1 MIRRC
6 RKQDLTQVLDIERIS
21 FKYPYDRSTFLY
33 FLMREPEGF
42 YVAEEKG
49 RIIGYAISSVVGSKG
64 TMISIAVMPELRRR
78 GIGSNLLRES
88 LNFLSKK
95 VREVELQV
103 RKDDQEAIDFY
114 KKSGFREAG
123 LIFNYYPDGGDALV
137 MSKILVNG

>member
-1 MIRRC
+1 
-6 RKQDLTQVLDIERIS
+6 
-21 FKYPYDRSTFLY
+21 
-33 FLMREPEGF
+33 MREPEGF